1 MFSPNDAEALRQS
14 LSPIQFQESTPDSA
28 LLEQYRAH
36 YGLKLDTVERPVD
49 HRLGTF
55 SVTGADDN
63 VFQVVCQYFSLPQA
77 RHRGTAFL
85 LHGYFDHVGLYGHL
99 IRHCLE
105 LGLSV
110 VIFDQP
116 GHGLSSGVPASIDS
130 FARYV
135 SGLDTC
141 LQLADAQ
148 QLAKP
153 WYMIGQSTGA
163 AVLMDALQQQ
173 TVPLLYD
180 ARRFI
185 LLAPLL
191 RPRHWPVTRL
201 QFAVLRHFLSSTRRV
216 FVDNSHDREFL
227 EFLKNHDALQC
238 QVIPIDWIQAMID
251 YQRRFYRAPIGR
263 ESLHV
268 IQGTDDGTVDW
279 QFNLDQIVA
288 KFPESRTYMVA
299 GARHHLVN
307 ESEYYR
313 ERIFGLISE
322 MIFPPGEI

>member
-63 VFQVVCQYFSLPQA
+63 VFQVVCQYFSLPQE

-135 SGLDTC
+135 SALDTC

>member
-55 SVTGADDN
+55 SVTGAYDN